1 ATTIAAHRVAPN
13 IPIVFAVASDPVA
26 TGLAASLA
34 HPGGMVTGLSVQ
46 ANELAGKRLELL
58 REIAPGVRRVAVLT
72 NVDNPASAL
81 EAHEIQSAAP
91 LLGLDTTSLEIRRA
105 DDISLAFEKINTRA
119 DAIYV
124 TADAMLGNSRARIHT
139 LALAARLPTMCTFRE
154 FAEVG

>member
-1 ATTIAAHRVAPN
+1 PTVGFLAPTGPSLAGERIAAFTHRLGELHWIDGQSVRIEYRWADGKTERFEEIALEFARLKVDVIATWGTATTIAAHRVAPN

-81 EAHEIQSAAP
+81 EA
-91 LLGLDTTSLEIRRA
+91 
-105 DDISLAFEKINTRA
+105 
-119 DAIYV
+119 
-124 TADAMLGNSRARIHT
+124 
-139 LALAARLPTMCTFRE
+139 
-154 FAEVG
+154 